1 MGHGS
6 WSARSYVTTS
16 LAKGMSVSA
25 DGLLDFSGSAQE
37 LYKSRRLDPAL
48 DPKNVIREC
57 RDSEEHPETIPVI
70 LALDVTGSMGSA
82 AVEVAKSLNVVMTK
96 LYDSVKD
103 VQFLTMGIGD
113 LAYDRAPI
121 QASQFESD
129 IRISEQL
136 DKLYF
141 EAGGGGNKYESYT
154 AAWYFGLYH
163 TDLDCWKR
171 GQKGIIITM
180 GDETLNPYLPC
191 ADLNRVTGDTN
202 QTGVE
207 TKDLYP
213 KAAEKFDIYHLNVN
227 HISGPAYN
235 NYYRECLTTFQEYLG
250 ERART
255 VKTEEVADAI
265 IQIVK
270 DNAASRTASIST
282 PVPAAQTDEN
292 GYIVW

>member
-1 MGHGS
+1 MGYGS
-6 WSARSYVTTS
+6 WDAKSYVS
-16 LAKGMSVSA
+16 KSVARGMSVSA

-37 LYKSRRLDPAL
+37 LYKSRYLDPAL
-48 DPKNVIREC
+48 DPKGVIREC
-57 RDSEEHPETIPVI
+57 RDSEEHPETVPVI

-82 AVEVAKSLNVVMTK
+82 AVEVAKTLNVVMTK
-96 LYDSVKD
+96 LYDAVKD

-141 EAGGGGNKYESYT
+141 EAGGGGNNYESYT

-227 HISGPAYN
+227 HLSGSRYDNYFQN
-235 NYYRECLTTFQEYLG
+235 NLTTFQEYLG

-270 DNAASRTASIST
+270 DNAASRTASIFTSA
-282 PVPAAQTDEN
+282 PASQTDEN

>member
-1 MGHGS
+1 MGYGS
-6 WSARSYVTTS
+6 WSAKSYVS
-16 LAKGMSVSA
+16 KSVARGMSVSA

-37 LYKSRRLDPAL
+37 LYKSRYLDPAL
-48 DPKNVIREC
+48 DPKGVIREC

-82 AVEVAKSLNVVMTK
+82 AVEVAKTLNVVMTK
-96 LYDSVKD
+96 LYDAVKD

-213 KAAEKFDIYHLNVN
+213 KAAEKFDIYHLNVS
-227 HISGPAYN
+227 HYGPTYN
-235 NYYRECLTTFQEYLG
+235 DYFQECLTTFQEYLG

-270 DNAASRTASIST
+270 DNVASRTSLVPT
-282 PVPAAQTDEN
+282 PTSAVHTDEN

>member
-1 MGHGS
+1 MGYGS
-6 WSARSYVTTS
+6 WDAKSYVS
-16 LAKGMSVSA
+16 KSVARGMSVSA

-37 LYKSRRLDPAL
+37 LYKSRYLDPAL
-48 DPKNVIREC
+48 DPKGVIREC
-57 RDSEEHPETIPVI
+57 RDSEEHPETVPVI

-82 AVEVAKSLNVVMTK
+82 AVEVAKTLNVVMTK
-96 LYDSVKD
+96 LYDAVKD

-141 EAGGGGNKYESYT
+141 EAGGGGNNYESYT

-227 HISGPAYN
+227 HLSGSRYDNYFQN
-235 NYYRECLTTFQEYLG
+235 NLTTFQEYLG

-270 DNAASRTASIST
+270 DNAASRTASVFTSA
-282 PVPAAQTDEN
+282 PASQTDEN

>member
-1 MGHGS
+1 MGYGS
-6 WSARSYVTTS
+6 WSARSYVTKS
-16 LAKGMSVSA
+16 VACAMSVSA

-37 LYKSRRLDPAL
+37 LYKSRYLDPAL
-48 DPKNVIREC
+48 DPKGVIREC
-57 RDSEEHPETIPVI
+57 RDSEEHPQTVPVI

-82 AVEVAKSLNVVMTK
+82 AVEVAKTLNVVMTK

-171 GQKGIIITM
+171 GQRGIIITM

-213 KAAEKFDIYHLNVN
+213 KAAEKFDIYHLNV
-227 HISGPAYN
+227 HHGGSAYDDHFQN
-235 NYYRECLTTFQEYLG
+235 CLTTFQEYLG

-270 DNAASRTASIST
+270 DNAASRTESIFT
-282 PVPAAQTDEN
+282 PAPTAQTDEN

>member
-1 MGHGS
+1 MGYGS
-6 WSARSYVTTS
+6 WSAKSYVS
-16 LAKGMSVSA
+16 KSVARGMSVSA

-37 LYKSRRLDPAL
+37 LYKSRYLDPAL
-48 DPKNVIREC
+48 DPKGVIREC

-82 AVEVAKSLNVVMTK
+82 AVEVAKTLNVVMTK

-227 HISGPAYN
+227 HISGPAHN

-282 PVPAAQTDEN
+282 PAPAAKTDEN

>member
-1 MGHGS
+1 MQKQNLI
-6 WSARSYVTTS
+6 R
-16 LAKGMSVSA
+16 
-25 DGLLDFSGSAQE
+25 LLIIAIGV
-37 LYKSRRLDPAL
+37 L
-48 DPKNVIREC
+48 
-57 RDSEEHPETIPVI
+57 I
-70 LALDVTGSMGSA
+70 LIAGG
-82 AVEVAKSLNVVMTK
+82 AVG
-96 LYDSVKD
+96 
-103 VQFLTMGIGD
+103 GIQNP
-113 LAYDRAPI
+113 AYDPSFLSTRMTVAGIIVIPI
-121 QASQFESD
+121 
-129 IRISEQL
+129 
-136 DKLYF
+136 
-141 EAGGGGNKYESYT
+141 
-154 AAWYFGLYH
+154 GLYH

-202 QTGVE
+202 QIGVE

-227 HISGPAYN
+227 HLSGSRYDNYFQN
-235 NYYRECLTTFQEYLG
+235 NLTTFQEYLG

-270 DNAASRTASIST
+270 DNAVSRTASIFTS
-282 PVPAAQTDEN
+282 ASASKTDEN

>member
-1 MGHGS
+1 
-6 WSARSYVTTS
+6 
-16 LAKGMSVSA
+16 
-25 DGLLDFSGSAQE
+25 
-37 LYKSRRLDPAL
+37 
-48 DPKNVIREC
+48 
-57 RDSEEHPETIPVI
+57 
-70 LALDVTGSMGSA
+70 MGSA
-82 AVEVAKSLNVVMTK
+82 AVEVAKTLNVVMTK
-96 LYDSVKD
+96 LYDAVKD

-207 TKDLYP
+207 TKDPYP

-227 HISGPAYN
+227 HLSGSRYDNYFQN
-235 NYYRECLTTFQEYLG
+235 NLTTFQEYLG

-270 DNAASRTASIST
+270 DNAASRTASIFTS
-282 PVPAAQTDEN
+282 ASASQTDEN